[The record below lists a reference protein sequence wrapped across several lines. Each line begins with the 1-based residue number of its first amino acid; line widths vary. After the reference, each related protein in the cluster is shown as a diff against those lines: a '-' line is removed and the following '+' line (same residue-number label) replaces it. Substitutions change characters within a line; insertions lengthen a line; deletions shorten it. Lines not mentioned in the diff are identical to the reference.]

1 MKKTKTFLAA
11 GTTMLAALALTAC
24 GGSNS
29 SSGSKDVLNWEES
42 AEIPTMDLSKAT
54 DSASFVQL
62 INTMEGLY
70 REKADGSQE
79 PALAT
84 KETVS
89 KDGKTYTFTLRKSKW
104 NDGSPV
110 TAKDFVYSWR
120 RTVDPKTASQYAYLF
135 SGIKNADDIQNGK
148 KKPETLGIKAVG
160 DYKLVVTLERRI
172 PYFNNLMAFG
182 SFFPQQE
189 KAVKKYGSKYGTAS
203 KYMAYNGPFVMK
215 GWNGSSL
222 SWKLVKND
230 NYWDKKHVHL
240 KQVNYSVQK
249 TPSTAYNLYQSNKID
264 ALGLDSNL
272 TKQFKGKKNYYSL
285 SNGGTYY
292 LELNEKNPNLANSN
306 IRKAIS
312 LAINREN
319 LIRILGG
326 NNQVA
331 NTYTAKG
338 LTEYDGEDYT
348 SMISSS
354 AKDLYKY
361 QPSKAKEYWQKGLSE
376 LGKSSLTL
384 NLLTSDS
391 DGGKKTGEALQS
403 MLETQLPGLKLTVT
417 SVPFKTRLARRENG
431 QFQICG
437 SDWIA
442 DFGDPIS
449 FLELLTSKNS
459 SNYGSWK
466 NSQYD
471 KLIAA
476 SKNTN
481 DQEKRLREMSEAESI
496 LLDDAGVIP
505 LYYEDDAWL
514 IRSNAK
520 GWICKRS
527 EWNFKEAYVTK

>member
-1 MKKTKTFLAA
+1 MAYF
-11 GTTMLAALALTAC
+11 
-24 GGSNS
+24 
-29 SSGSKDVLNWEES
+29 KD
-42 AEIPTMDLSKAT
+42 
-54 DSASFVQL
+54 
-62 INTMEGLY
+62 
-70 REKADGSQE
+70 
-79 PALAT
+79 
-84 KETVS
+84 
-89 KDGKTYTFTLRKSKW
+89 
-104 NDGSPV
+104 
-110 TAKDFVYSWR
+110 
-120 RTVDPKTASQYAYLF
+120 
-135 SGIKNADDIQNGK
+135 
-148 KKPETLGIKAVG
+148 
-160 DYKLVVTLERRI
+160 
-172 PYFNNLMAFG
+172 LMAFPV
-182 SFFPQQE
+182 FFPQEE
-189 KAVKKYGSKYGTAS
+189 KAVKKYGDKYGTAS
-203 KYMAYNGPFVMK
+203 KYMAYNVPFVQK
-215 GWNGSSL
+215 GWTGSNL
-222 SWKLVKND
+222 SWKLVKNPD
-230 NYWDKKHVHL
+230 YWDKQSVKL
-240 KQVNYSVQK
+240 DQISFTVNK
-249 TPSTAYNLYQSNKID
+249 TATTAYNLYQSNKID

-285 SNGGTYY
+285 SNRGTYY

-312 LAINREN
+312 LAINQEN
-319 LIRILGG
+319 LIRILCG

-391 DGGKKTGEALQS
+391 DSDGGKKTGEALQS

-417 SVPFKTRLARRENG
+417 SVPFKTRLARRENCE
-431 QFQICG
+431 FQICG

-442 DFGDPIS
+442 DFADPIS

-481 DQEKRLREMSEAESI
+481 NQEKRLKDMSEAESI
-496 LLDDAGVIP
+496 LLDDTGVIP

>member
-1 MKKTKTFLAA
+1 MSSSKIALTGLA
-11 GTTMLAALALTAC
+11 LAALTLTAC
-24 GGSNS
+24 SKQES
-29 SSGSKDVLNWEES
+29 SQKEQDLNWS
-42 AEIPTMDLSKAT
+42 VGGEITTMDPSKAT
-54 DSASFVQL
+54 DVVSFSQM
-62 INTMEGLY
+62 INSMEGLY
-70 REKADGSQE
+70 RNSKDGQSQG
-79 PALAT
+79 LAT
-84 KETVS
+84 SAQVS
-89 KDGKTYTFTLRKSKW
+89 KDGLTYTFNLRKSKW
-104 NDGSPV
+104 NDGTPV
-110 TAKDFVYSWR
+110 TAQDFVYSWR
-120 RTVDPKTASQYAYLF
+120 RTVNPNTEAEYSYLF
-135 SGIKNADDIQNGK
+135 SGIKNANAIQNGK
-148 KKPETLGIKAVG
+148 KPVSSLGIKAEG
-160 DYKLVVTLERRI
+160 KYKLVVTLEKRMA
-172 PYFNNLMAFG
+172 YFKDLMAFPV
-182 SFFPQQE
+182 FFPQEE
-189 KAVKKYGSKYGTAS
+189 KAVKKYGDKYGTAS
-203 KYMAYNGPFVMK
+203 KYMAYNGPFVQK
-215 GWNGSSL
+215 GWTGSNL
-222 SWKLVKND
+222 SWKLVKNPD
-230 NYWDKKHVHL
+230 YWDKQSVKL
-240 KQVNYSVQK
+240 DQINFTVNK
-249 TPSTAYNLYQSNKID
+249 TATTAYNLYQSNKID

-481 DQEKRLREMSEAESI
+481 DQEKRLKDMSEAESI

>member
-1 MKKTKTFLAA
+1 MAYF
-11 GTTMLAALALTAC
+11 
-24 GGSNS
+24 
-29 SSGSKDVLNWEES
+29 KD
-42 AEIPTMDLSKAT
+42 
-54 DSASFVQL
+54 
-62 INTMEGLY
+62 
-70 REKADGSQE
+70 
-79 PALAT
+79 
-84 KETVS
+84 
-89 KDGKTYTFTLRKSKW
+89 
-104 NDGSPV
+104 
-110 TAKDFVYSWR
+110 
-120 RTVDPKTASQYAYLF
+120 
-135 SGIKNADDIQNGK
+135 
-148 KKPETLGIKAVG
+148 
-160 DYKLVVTLERRI
+160 
-172 PYFNNLMAFG
+172 LMAFPV
-182 SFFPQQE
+182 FFPQEE
-189 KAVKKYGSKYGTAS
+189 KAVKKYGDKYGTAS
-203 KYMAYNGPFVMK
+203 KYMAYNVPFVQK
-215 GWNGSSL
+215 GWTGSNL
-222 SWKLVKND
+222 SWKLVKNPD
-230 NYWDKKHVHL
+230 YWDKQSVKL
-240 KQVNYSVQK
+240 DQISFTVNK
-249 TPSTAYNLYQSNKID
+249 TATTAYNLYQSNKID

-312 LAINREN
+312 LAINQEN
-319 LIRILGG
+319 LIRILCG

-391 DGGKKTGEALQS
+391 DSDGGKKTGEALQS

-417 SVPFKTRLARRENG
+417 SVPFKTRLARRENCE
-431 QFQICG
+431 FQICG

-442 DFGDPIS
+442 DFADPIS

-481 DQEKRLREMSEAESI
+481 NQEKRLKDMSEAESI
-496 LLDDAGVIP
+496 LLDDTGVIP